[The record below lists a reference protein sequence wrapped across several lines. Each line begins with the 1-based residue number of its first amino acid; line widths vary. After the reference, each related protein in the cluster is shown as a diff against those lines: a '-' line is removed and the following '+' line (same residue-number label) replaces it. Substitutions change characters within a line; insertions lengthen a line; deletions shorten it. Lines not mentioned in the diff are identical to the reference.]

1 MRTLEEI
8 EQQRILKEIRL
19 SADRE
24 LAHREILDGDYF
36 RSLQDGSMTLSQF
49 SETQKQ
55 FYFAVL
61 FFSRPMAGLLG
72 RFPNPKQR
80 LDLLRNLVEEHGDF
94 QQEAFHEAT
103 FRKFLKSIGVEANPD
118 SIENLGLWPELRAFN
133 SILATACTLDELEVG
148 VACIGIIEYA
158 FADIS
163 AIIGKTVV
171 DRGWVSSDDL
181 VHYKLHSE
189 IDKRHADEFFE
200 LVLEQWLIDD
210 RRYFIEQGLALGAYC
225 FDNLYRDLFKVVQQ
239 KV

>member
-1 MRTLEEI
+1 MNELEK
-8 EQQRILKEIRL
+8 QGILQEIRTR
-19 SADRE
+19 ADVE
-24 LAHREILDGDYF
+24 LAKRKILEGPYF
-36 RSLQDGSMTLSQF
+36 TALQNGSMTLDQF

-103 FRKFLKSIGVEANPD
+103 FRRFLKSIGVDANSD
-118 SIENLGLWPELRAFN
+118 SIEGLGLWPEIRAFN

-163 AIIGKTVV
+163 SIIGKTVV
-171 DRGWVSSDDL
+171 ERGWVKSEDL
-181 VHYKLHSE
+181 VHYKLHAE

-200 LVLEQWLIDD
+200 LVLEQWTNED

-225 FDNLYRDLFKVVQQ
+225 FHNLYRDLFDGVQS
-239 KV
+239 KGKE